1 MTALQFLADSSANDA
16 IREKLREFPNRVYFP
31 NFGKGDNIF
40 KEGIDIDRVLF
51 TVPGTNFKIYWYGF
65 LITIGILLAMIY
77 GFRRMKTVGIDPDRA
92 TDAVIGG
99 LIGAIFG
106 ARFYY
111 IIFNTEG
118 MKFSE
123 FFDIR
128 DGGLAIYGGLI
139 GAILVGGIIAKI
151 RKLKLTAL
159 LDVVAPCFLIGQ
171 CIGRWGNFFNQ
182 EAFGCNTDSLFGMS
196 GGRIQEWIT
205 DQYPST
211 TYFANFGT
219 TLDASQPVHPCFL
232 YESLWCL
239 LGFVLLAIFAKK
251 IRRYDGQIFLIY
263 ICWYGAERAV
273 VESLRTDSLVIGNV
287 RVSQILAITCVV
299 ISIILQIAIGTK
311 VKRMGVDYRMY
322 KDTNESKQ
330 MLAEYEAAKFVKEP
344 EDDTNEDT
352 ASTDEVAE
360 TDTTDS
366 SESDETPAE
375 TDTNQTEK
383 E

>member
-1 MTALQFLADSSANDA
+1 ML
-16 IREKLREFPNRVYFP
+16 
-31 NFGKGDNIF
+31 
-40 KEGIDIDRVLF
+40 GII
-51 TVPGTNFKIYWYGF
+51 
-65 LITIGILLAMIY
+65 
-77 GFRRMKTVGIDPDRA
+77 
-92 TDAVIGG
+92 IGG
-99 LIGAIFG
+99 IIGGVVG
-106 ARFYY
+106 ARAYY
-111 IIFNTEG
+111 VLLNWSDYAGDWKSIFN
-118 MKFSE
+118 
-123 FFDIR
+123 IR
-128 DGGLAIYGGLI
+128 GGGLAIYGGII
-139 GAILVGGIIAKI
+139 GSLLVGFLVAKI
-151 RKLKLTAL
+151 RKVKFLPL
-159 LDVVAPCFLIGQ
+159 LDIVGIGFLLGQ
-171 CIGRWGNFFNQ
+171 GIGRWGNFFNQ

-239 LGFVLLAIFAKK
+239 LGFLLLAIFAKK

-352 ASTDEVAE
+352 ASADEVAE

-366 SESDETPAE
+366 SESDKTPAE

>member
-182 EAFGCNTDSLFGMS
+182 EAFGCNTTLPWGMFS
-196 GGRIQEWIT
+196 EATEDYLMG
-205 DQYPST
+205 ST
-211 TYFANFGT
+211 VTVPKGVTIDPAM
-219 TLDASQPVHPCFL
+219 PVHPTFL
-232 YESLWCL
+232 YESIWCFVGLAL
-239 LGFVLLAIFAKK
+239 LVAYIKK
-251 IRRYDGQIFLIY
+251 RKFNGDIALRYLV
-263 ICWYGAERAV
+263 WYGAGRFWI
-273 VESLRTDSLVIGNV
+273 ESLRTDSLLLVPSLGLRASQLVAAAAVVGGVALEIFLTRKYKSKPLMVTLALTAENRSLLAKV
-287 RVSQILAITCVV
+287 RKAEPEFTVEREELVASSPRKLFLERTNAYNER
-299 ISIILQIAIGTK
+299 
-311 VKRMGVDYRMY
+311 VKQQL
-322 KDTNESKQ
+322 KEK
-330 MLAEYEAAKFVKEP
+330 LAEKKDA
-344 EDDTNEDT
+344 
-352 ASTDEVAE
+352 
-360 TDTTDS
+360 
-366 SESDETPAE
+366 
-375 TDTNQTEK
+375 
-383 E
+383 

>member
-1 MTALQFLADSSANDA
+1 MHRTID
-16 IREKLREFPNRVYFP
+16 FPNLGIHLKSVGDHITV
-31 NFGKGDNIF
+31 FGFDIAYY
-40 KEGIDIDRVLF
+40 GIVI
-51 TVPGTNFKIYWYGF
+51 G
-65 LITIGILLAMIY
+65 IGILAGLMMAVMEAKRTHQNVEDYYDLAIY
-77 GFRRMKTVGIDPDRA
+77 G
-92 TDAVIGG
+92 VIFSI
-99 LIGAIFG
+99 IGARAYYVIFSWDM
-106 ARFYY
+106 YKDDIKS
-111 IIFNTEG
+111 IIN
-118 MKFSE
+118 
-123 FFDIR
+123 IR
-128 DGGLAIYGGLI
+128 EGGLAIYGGVI
-139 GAILVGGIIAKI
+139 TAIVVVFIFAKI
-151 RKLKLTAL
+151 KGLSPFL
-159 LDVVAPCFLIGQ
+159 LFDTGGFGLITGQ
-171 CIGRWGNFFNQ
+171 MIGRWGNFFNR
-182 EAFGCNTDSLFGMS
+182 EAFGEYTNGLFAMRLPVDAVRSSDITTKMWNHAETVKGVMY
-196 GGRIQEWIT
+196 IQ
-205 DQYPST
+205 
-211 TYFANFGT
+211 
-219 TLDASQPVHPCFL
+219 VHPTYL

-299 ISIILQIAIGTK
+299 ISVILQIAIGTK

>member
-1 MTALQFLADSSANDA
+1 MATETIGTLDYNEIVFP
-16 IREKLREFPNRVYFP
+16 KL
-31 NFGKGDNIF
+31 
-40 KEGIDIDRVLF
+40 GIDLHVNSTAFSIGGLD
-51 TVPGTNFKIYWYGF
+51 IQWYGI
-65 LITIGILLAMIY
+65 LITLGLVLAMIY
-77 GFRRMKTVGIDPDRA
+77 AFTQVKKYGLNPDRVL
-92 TDAVIGG
+92 DCIIGG
-99 LIGAIFG
+99 IIGGVVG
-106 ARFYY
+106 ARAYY
-111 IIFNTEG
+111 VLLNWSDYAGDWKSIFN
-118 MKFSE
+118 
-123 FFDIR
+123 IR
-128 DGGLAIYGGLI
+128 GGGLAIYGGII
-139 GAILVGGIIAKI
+139 GSLLVGVLVAKI
-151 RKLKLTAL
+151 RKVKFLPL
-159 LDVVAPCFLIGQ
+159 LDIVGIGFLLGQ
-171 CIGRWGNFFNQ
+171 GIGRWGNFFNQ

-299 ISIILQIAIGTK
+299 ISVILQIAIGTK

-352 ASTDEVAE
+352 ASADEVAE

>member
-1 MTALQFLADSSANDA
+1 MMKYNS
-16 IREKLREFPNRVYFP
+16 K
-31 NFGKGDNIF
+31 IF
-40 KEGIDIDRVLF
+40 ARSIC
-51 TVPGTNFKIYWYGF
+51 
-65 LITIGILLAMIY
+65 
-77 GFRRMKTVGIDPDRA
+77 
-92 TDAVIGG
+92 AVMAGVMMVGG
-99 LIGAIFG
+99 L
-106 ARFYY
+106 
-111 IIFNTEG
+111 T
-118 MKFSE
+118 
-123 FFDIR
+123 
-128 DGGLAIYGGLI
+128 
-139 GAILVGGIIAKI
+139 
-151 RKLKLTAL
+151 
-159 LDVVAPCFLIGQ
+159 
-171 CIGRWGNFFNQ
+171 
-182 EAFGCNTDSLFGMS
+182 GCNTDSLFGMS